1 MSYNIMKKRAGF
13 AGSTEGTIENI
24 VDTHTDQTINGQKTI
39 TDLTAS
45 AFSSSAT
52 VYATAFVGDGSGLSG
67 VGGGGGTPDG
77 SNTQIQF
84 NDDGAFGASANL
96 TFATSS
102 NTLEVTGDISASI
115 NISASSYYGDGSN
128 LTDIAAANISGQLS
142 PTQIAHSSPLTNSAG
157 NLTAKTNLNRVISST
172 ASGIGLDT
180 TAIIVSP
187 QTGVND
193 SDYLIT
199 TDGSNNY
206 YTIQFSTIES
216 TLNIGGGNIT
226 GSDSINNAVL
236 PTTINRSVISASTG
250 ISGAYFEG
258 DGSGLTGV
266 TGTPTPVGSNTEI
279 QFNAD
284 GALGSENTLTFLTGS
299 DTLVTV
305 NLSASSNISGSS
317 LYLQDMIDIAGTTF
331 VDSSRNITVNEITAS
346 SVISSSANISGAAF
360 YGDGRTLSGVAIQSP
375 SANAILRVLN
385 ATNQT
390 ITSDSNFTY
399 NGSDVTL
406 AAGDLYVSSG
416 DITASHI
423 VPNADEQY
431 SIGQE
436 GLGYENLYA
445 KFLNGGISFSA
456 INDEGATI
464 SKGQVVYI
472 KGISGGTPTV
482 ALAACDDPAKMP
494 AFGLVGDGSINN
506 GATGRIVTLGRL
518 NGFDTSAF
526 SAGNTLYVQTGSGG
540 VSGSLTNVA
549 PTGSG
554 NLIQN
559 IGKVTKADPSG
570 QVRVGGAGRT
580 NATPNLDKGYL
591 FIGNDTDQSVQD
603 NTIFVSSSANLV
615 GINNINPDH
624 ALTVTGDISASLNIS
639 ASAFYGDG
647 SNLTGISA
655 GGNTF
660 SRAEVTSTPYT
671 ASSSDYYIGVNTGSA
686 AIVQLPL
693 ANTLNS
699 GQTFIVKDESGNAS
713 LYNITVQ
720 SSGSDVIDG
729 QSNQTI
735 ESDYGSISLYSN
747 GADKFFIF

>member
-1 MSYNIMKKRAGF
+1 MKKRAGF

-115 NISASSYYGDGSN
+115 NISASSFYGDGSN

-157 NLTAKTNLNRVISST
+157 NLTAKTNISRVIGSS
-172 ASGIGLDT
+172 ANGIGLDT

-187 QTGVND
+187 KTGVND
-193 SDYLIT
+193 SEYLIT
-199 TDGSNNY
+199 TDASNNY
-206 YTIQFSTIES
+206 YAIQFSTIES

-317 LYLQDMIDIAGTTF
+317 LYLQDIIDIAGTTF
-331 VDSSRNITVNEITAS
+331 VDSSRNITANEITAS

-360 YGDGRTLSGVAIQSP
+360 YGDGRTLSGVAMQS
-375 SANAILRVLN
+375 SNANAILTVFN
-385 ATNQT
+385 VSNQT
-390 ITSDSNFTY
+390 ITSNTNFTY

-406 AAGDLYVSSG
+406 TAGDLVVNSG
-416 DITASHI
+416 DIT
-423 VPNADEQY
+423 
-431 SIGQE
+431 
-436 GLGYENLYA
+436 
-445 KFLNGGISFSA
+445 
-456 INDEGATI
+456 
-464 SKGQVVYI
+464 
-472 KGISGGTPTV
+472 
-482 ALAACDDPAKMP
+482 
-494 AFGLVGDGSINN
+494 
-506 GATGRIVTLGRL
+506 
-518 NGFDTSAF
+518 
-526 SAGNTLYVQTGSGG
+526 
-540 VSGSLTNVA
+540 
-549 PTGSG
+549 
-554 NLIQN
+554 
-559 IGKVTKADPSG
+559 
-570 QVRVGGAGRT
+570 
-580 NATPNLDKGYL
+580 
-591 FIGNDTDQSVQD
+591 
-603 NTIFVSSSANLV
+603 
-615 GINNINPDH
+615 
-624 ALTVTGDISASLNIS
+624 ASLNIS

-693 ANTLNS
+693 ASTLDS

-713 LYNITVQ
+713 TYNITVQ
-720 SSGSDVIDG
+720 TSGSDVIDG

-747 GADKFFIF
+747 GTDKFFIF

>member
-52 VYATAFVGDGSGLSG
+52 VYAPAFVGDGSGLTG
-67 VGGGGGTPDG
+67 VSGGGGGSAAQGPVESLQFHTG
-77 SNTQIQF
+77 S
-84 NDDGAFGASANL
+84 GGLSGSANL
-96 TFATSS
+96 SFLTSS

-115 NISASSYYGDGSN
+115 NISASSFYGDGSN
-128 LTDIAAANISGQLS
+128 LTNLGAANISGQLS
-142 PTQIAHSSPLTNSAG
+142 ASQIFFNSPLSNSAG
-157 NLTAKTNLNRVISST
+157 NLTVKTDTSRAIGST
-172 ASGIGLDT
+172 ANGIGLDT
-180 TAIIVSP
+180 STLGSQA
-187 QTGVND
+187 GVND
-193 SDYLIT
+193 TDYLIT

-206 YTIQFSTIES
+206 NTIRFSVIES
-216 TLNIGGGNIT
+216 SLNIDGGNIT
-226 GSDSINNAVL
+226 GSIDNSVL
-236 PTTINRSVISASTG
+236 PATISVTSITASSHVSASVF
-250 ISGAYFEG
+250 YG

-317 LYLQDMIDIAGTTF
+317 LYLQDIIDIAGTTF

-360 YGDGRTLSGVAIQSP
+360 YGDGKTLSGVAIES
-375 SANAILRVLN
+375 SKANGILRVLN
-385 ATNQT
+385 ASNQT
-390 ITSDSNFTY
+390 ITSDLNFIY
-399 NGSDVTL
+399 DGSDVTL
-406 AAGDLYVSSG
+406 TAGDLVVNSG

-431 SIGQE
+431 DIGQE

-456 INDEGATI
+456 VNVEG
-464 SKGQVVYI
+464 SVLNKGDVVYI
-472 KGISGGTPTV
+472 SGTLGGTPTV
-482 ALAACDDPAKMP
+482 ALAACDDPSKMP
-494 AFGLVGDGSINN
+494 AFGLVGDGSI
-506 GATGRIVTLGRL
+506 GTGGTGRIVTFGRL

-526 SAGNTLYVQTGSGG
+526 AEGDVLYVQTGSGG
-540 VSGSLTNVA
+540 TAGNLTNIA

-554 NLIQN
+554 NLLQN
-559 IGKVTKADPSG
+559 IGKVTKADASG

-580 NATPNLDKGYL
+580 NATPNLDKGFL

-615 GINNINPDH
+615 GINNTNPDH

-693 ANTLNS
+693 ASTLDS

-720 SSGSDVIDG
+720 TSGSDVIDG

-747 GADKFFIF
+747 GTDRFFIF

>member
-102 NTLEVTGDISASI
+102 NTLEVAGDISASI
-115 NISASSYYGDGSN
+115 NISASSFYGDGSN
-128 LTDIAAANISGQLS
+128 LTNLGAANISGQLS
-142 PTQIAHSSPLTNSAG
+142 ASQVAHSMPLTNSAG
-157 NLTAKTNLNRVISST
+157 ILTAKTNQNRVVSSDPT
-172 ASGIGLDT
+172 LGIGLDT
-180 TAIIVSP
+180 STL
-187 QTGVND
+187 TGRGGVND

-226 GSDSINNAVL
+226 GSNSIENIVL
-236 PTTINRSVISASTG
+236 PTKINQSEISASTG
-250 ISGAYFEG
+250 ISGAYFQG

-266 TGTPTPVGSNTEI
+266 TGTPTPVGLNTEI

-317 LYLQDMIDIAGTTF
+317 LYLQDIIDIAGTTF
-331 VDSSRNITVNEITAS
+331 VDSSRNITVNKITAS

-360 YGDGRTLSGVAIQSP
+360 YGDGRTLSGVPMQTAVI
-375 SANAILRVLN
+375 NGILRVSN
-385 ATNQT
+385 PTNQT
-390 ITSDSNFTY
+390 ITSDLNFVY
-399 NGSDVTL
+399 DGADVTL
-406 AAGDLYVSSG
+406 DAGDFILTNG
-416 DITASHI
+416 NITASGH
-423 VPNADEQY
+423 V
-431 SIGQE
+431 
-436 GLGYENLYA
+436 
-445 KFLNGGISFSA
+445 
-456 INDEGATI
+456 
-464 SKGQVVYI
+464 
-472 KGISGGTPTV
+472 
-482 ALAACDDPAKMP
+482 
-494 AFGLVGDGSINN
+494 
-506 GATGRIVTLGRL
+506 
-518 NGFDTSAF
+518 
-526 SAGNTLYVQTGSGG
+526 
-540 VSGSLTNVA
+540 
-549 PTGSG
+549 
-554 NLIQN
+554 
-559 IGKVTKADPSG
+559 
-570 QVRVGGAGRT
+570 
-580 NATPNLDKGYL
+580 
-591 FIGNDTDQSVQD
+591 
-603 NTIFVSSSANLV
+603 
-615 GINNINPDH
+615 
-624 ALTVTGDISASLNIS
+624 SAST
-639 ASAFYGDG
+639 FYGDG

-671 ASSSDYYIGVNTGSA
+671 ASSSDYYIGVSTGSA

-693 ANTLNS
+693 ANTLVS

-720 SSGSDVIDG
+720 TSGSDVIDG

-747 GADKFFIF
+747 GTDKFFIF

>member
-1 MSYNIMKKRAGF
+1 
-13 AGSTEGTIENI
+13 
-24 VDTHTDQTINGQKTI
+24 
-39 TDLTAS
+39 
-45 AFSSSAT
+45 
-52 VYATAFVGDGSGLSG
+52 
-67 VGGGGGTPDG
+67 
-77 SNTQIQF
+77 
-84 NDDGAFGASANL
+84 
-96 TFATSS
+96 
-102 NTLEVTGDISASI
+102 
-115 NISASSYYGDGSN
+115 
-128 LTDIAAANISGQLS
+128 
-142 PTQIAHSSPLTNSAG
+142 
-157 NLTAKTNLNRVISST
+157 
-172 ASGIGLDT
+172 
-180 TAIIVSP
+180 
-187 QTGVND
+187 
-193 SDYLIT
+193 
-199 TDGSNNY
+199 
-206 YTIQFSTIES
+206 
-216 TLNIGGGNIT
+216 
-226 GSDSINNAVL
+226 
-236 PTTINRSVISASTG
+236 
-250 ISGAYFEG
+250 
-258 DGSGLTGV
+258 
-266 TGTPTPVGSNTEI
+266 
-279 QFNAD
+279 
-284 GALGSENTLTFLTGS
+284 
-299 DTLVTV
+299 
-305 NLSASSNISGSS
+305 
-317 LYLQDMIDIAGTTF
+317 
-331 VDSSRNITVNEITAS
+331 
-346 SVISSSANISGAAF
+346 
-360 YGDGRTLSGVAIQSP
+360 
-375 SANAILRVLN
+375 
-385 ATNQT
+385 
-390 ITSDSNFTY
+390 
-399 NGSDVTL
+399 
-406 AAGDLYVSSG
+406 
-416 DITASHI
+416 
-423 VPNADEQY
+423 
-431 SIGQE
+431 
-436 GLGYENLYA
+436 
-445 KFLNGGISFSA
+445 
-456 INDEGATI
+456 
-464 SKGQVVYI
+464 
-472 KGISGGTPTV
+472 
-482 ALAACDDPAKMP
+482 
-494 AFGLVGDGSINN
+494 LVGDGSINN